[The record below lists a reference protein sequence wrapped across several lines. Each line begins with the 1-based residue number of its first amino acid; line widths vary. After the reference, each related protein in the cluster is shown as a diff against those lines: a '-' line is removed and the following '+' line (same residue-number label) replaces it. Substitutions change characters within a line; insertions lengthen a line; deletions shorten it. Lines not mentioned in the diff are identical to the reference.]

1 MHPLL
6 DACWSIQSC
15 ALVLAITQC
24 ALPHHCLKVSQPRP
38 MSTSHNS
45 NASIPYHHPEAA
57 WLGCPQTAH
66 CCSLLLTAACSC
78 LTLLT
83 HAHDCSRLLT
93 VAHAGWQ
100 ALGPLPELI
109 QADQMWQQRTDHHGH
124 AHPGSPGS
132 KRTKLSINSSRNAAC
147 LETLADASK
156 ACGPDD
162 LQIQQ
167 TLYNTSM
174 TALVQLTVKDQGQ
187 GCVHPSMA
195 ANVLL
200 LLVPYI
206 CISMFCCCC
215 MLNSR
220 LQSVCA
226 KVNAPSSSLGL
237 RHVRC
242 NVRAALHAIQMHGLL

>member
-1 MHPLL
+1 M
-6 DACWSIQSC
+6 
-15 ALVLAITQC
+15 
-24 ALPHHCLKVSQPRP
+24 
-38 MSTSHNS
+38 
-45 NASIPYHHPEAA
+45 
-57 WLGCPQTAH
+57 
-66 CCSLLLTAACSC
+66 
-78 LTLLT
+78 LLT
-83 HAHDCSRLLT
+83 HAHNCSRLLT
-93 VAHAGWQ
+93 LAHAGWQ

-167 TLYNTSM
+167 TLYNTGM

-200 LLVPYI
+200 LLVP
-206 CISMFCCCC
+206 
-215 MLNSR
+215 
-220 LQSVCA
+220 
-226 KVNAPSSSLGL
+226 
-237 RHVRC
+237 C
-242 NVRAALHAIQMHGLL
+242 NVHLHFYVLLLLHAQLKAAIGMCTR